1 VGFNREKS
9 WNKIQAEYYKAGY
22 YSDRMTNS
30 IRFRKN
36 LLRIALP
43 AAAAVILAFFI
54 GFYTRTLRPDILTS
68 SNARMFNE
76 VFVPLGAKSQITL
89 SDGTKVWLNAGSR
102 LQYPVNFMEDIRE
115 VRLEGEAYFNVAKM
129 ESKLFVVKTSDI
141 NIKVYGTQFNVK
153 SYPEENIIQTTLVE
167 GSLSV
172 ESIKG
177 NAKRN
182 TVFLKPNQTVRYY
195 KTPEHR
201 GKPLMSEPDAG
212 ESGAEDSHKKLMVIP
227 TVDPLP
233 ITSWKDSKWII
244 VGEELDELAVKLERR
259 YNVKITFEDE
269 SLKKYKFTGTLKEE
283 TFEQVLKIV
292 QISMPILFTIV
303 DNNVTFRED
312 PSFRKKYDTM
322 INNPN

>member
-1 VGFNREKS
+1 
-9 WNKIQAEYYKAGY
+9 
-22 YSDRMTNS
+22 
-30 IRFRKN
+30 
-36 LLRIALP
+36 
-43 AAAAVILAFFI
+43 
-54 GFYTRTLRPDILTS
+54 
-68 SNARMFNE
+68 
-76 VFVPLGAKSQITL
+76 
-89 SDGTKVWLNAGSR
+89 
-102 LQYPVNFMEDIRE
+102 
-115 VRLEGEAYFNVAKM
+115 
-129 ESKLFVVKTSDI
+129 
-141 NIKVYGTQFNVK
+141 
-153 SYPEENIIQTTLVE
+153 
-167 GSLSV
+167 
-172 ESIKG
+172 
-177 NAKRN
+177 
-182 TVFLKPNQTVRYY
+182 
-195 KTPEHR
+195 
-201 GKPLMSEPDAG
+201 
-212 ESGAEDSHKKLMVIP
+212 MVIP